1 MKHKFWMILAL
12 AATSLTAF
20 AQVGGETDKK
30 TQPDVST
37 TNEGLVTISSKGKD
51 VRDVLT
57 DLFNQGKKNFVVEGV
72 PRTELFLALSNIDFE
87 ESLQIIC
94 RVANLNY
101 ELQNGIY
108 YIFKMGAVRNAI
120 PGVKTD
126 GVTTPQRQVGRLND
140 AVLKKKFTTR
150 FNKTDFKEVVKA
162 ISKQTDVSL
171 EIDASVPSRMVDA
184 FLIDTTLKQG
194 LDMLTNALGLEY
206 KFTEN
211 MSILIFKA
219 NPNRVSVLDKS

>member
-1 MKHKFWMILAL
+1 MKTKLWMILAL

-20 AQVGGETDKK
+20 AQVGGDAEKK
-30 TQPDVST
+30 NQPEVSLT
-37 TNEGLVTISSKGKD
+37 PEGIVSISSKGKD

-57 DLFNQGKKNFVVEGV
+57 DLFNQSKKNFVVEGV
-72 PRTELFLALSNIDFE
+72 PRTELFLALSNIEFE

-108 YIFKMGAVRNAI
+108 YIYKIGAVRNSM
-120 PGVKTD
+120 PGVNNA
-126 GVTTPQRQVGRLND
+126 TTPQKQVGRLSD

-219 NPNRVSVLDKS
+219 NPNRINVLDKS

>member
-1 MKHKFWMILAL
+1 
-12 AATSLTAF
+12 
-20 AQVGGETDKK
+20 
-30 TQPDVST
+30 
-37 TNEGLVTISSKGKD
+37 
-51 VRDVLT
+51 
-57 DLFNQGKKNFVVEGV
+57 
-72 PRTELFLALSNIDFE
+72 
-87 ESLQIIC
+87 
-94 RVANLNY
+94 
-101 ELQNGIY
+101 
-108 YIFKMGAVRNAI
+108 
-120 PGVKTD
+120 
-126 GVTTPQRQVGRLND
+126 
-140 AVLKKKFTTR
+140 TTR

-162 ISKQTDVSL
+162 ISKQTDVAL